1 METLEKPTPPRRGDT
16 LQSNSNSTTKQ
27 MPPLLPP
34 RTTSSLI
41 YGSATTSNY
50 STLPRHIKPVVQE
63 QQNTANSGKKQPTSS
78 EQTSSASS
86 SSSASPAQSSS
97 PVNTNINQSELLS
110 TPPPMPLILT
120 SPNGSSIL
128 NKSRRKLSFAPP
140 TSANLETSL
149 FANRP
154 AILMTNIARNN
165 LSTGSAATDFKDFDS
180 MLCDLNKQL
189 NDMLTKDATT
199 TFANQW
205 CWRWSFAFL

>member
-16 LQSNSNSTTKQ
+16 LQSSNSNSMTKQ

-41 YGSATTSNY
+41 YGSANNY

-63 QQNTANSGKKQPTSS
+63 QQNAANSGKKPPTSS
-78 EQTSSASS
+78 ELTSSASS

-128 NKSRRKLSFAPP
+128 NKSRRKLAFAPP
-140 TSANLETSL
+140 ISANLETSL

-189 NDMLTKDATT
+189 NDMLTKDTTTT
-199 TFANQW
+199 TFANQ
-205 CWRWSFAFL
+205 